1 MECTIL
7 RDETLAVL
15 YGEADAATTQRVLE
29 HEAVCA
35 ACREE
40 RASLARLRETLGVW
54 RVPELRSTRRLP
66 AWRGLPGLAAAA
78 ALFLALGTAAGFA
91 YRAGRGAAQADVKVL
106 LAEHETRHAA
116 EIQALRG
123 SLERSRS
130 SLVAPEATL
139 LKQVEE
145 MIHESEARQAVLWNA
160 TLTDLNES
168 AEARRRY
175 DLARVS
181 AGLSYLDGKSGQQ
194 SARTTELVGYV
205 LQASQQK

>member
-15 YGEADAATTQRVLE
+15 YGEADAATTKRVLE

-40 RASLARLRETLGVW
+40 RASLARLRETLGAW
-54 RVPELRSTRRLP
+54 RVPELGRSRRLQ
-66 AWRGLPGLAAAA
+66 AWRGLSGLAAAA
-78 ALFLALGTAAGFA
+78 ALFLSLGTAAGFA
-91 YRAGRGAAQADVKVL
+91 YRAGRGAAQADVKAL
-106 LAEHETRHAA
+106 LAEHEARHAA
-116 EIQALRG
+116 EMQTLQV
-123 SLERSRS
+123 SLERSAS
-130 SLVAPEATL
+130 SQAAPEATL
-139 LKQVEE
+139 LKKVED

-160 TLTDLNES
+160 TLTDLSES

-194 SARTTELVGYV
+194 TARTTELVGYV
-205 LQASQQK
+205 LQAAQQK